1 MLNHLVKLFA
11 YSCLFLLLLNGCQS
25 EPQFTD
31 NDTIQVT
38 VGKSATRQLNVKN
51 WSKEDQLALTPGGP
65 FVAKRISISQPV
77 KFMRSMNKHVV
88 YVDNMNQLHVIDFSV
103 QPARQIAQL
112 ALEDQVT
119 AMALH
124 DTLLI
129 VSLKLH
135 GLTLFDLSALPAL
148 SKIVQIKDVPS
159 ITRIKTFNNKI
170 YVLSK
175 DRQLKV
181 FAIPNSTDT
190 KTAFKAI
197 NTIDLPMPSNDFV
210 ILDQYAVTI
219 GPDYGIGTLLLS
231 DPRQFQSLASLQS
244 KPKTLHVNE
253 GVAYVADGKTGL
265 ILFDVHKPQQLQ
277 WLGSHNKFDIIDDVF
292 IDGDR
297 AYVLDHGMR
306 IATLN
311 ISKRRLP
318 ITGNFYKPES
328 PITSFVV
335 NGDEVYLAT
344 RLGIER
350 VIFPASP
357 HTQISNEG
365 INQGGSRRAFIDNN
379 IAYVADWFSGLH
391 IYDIS
396 DPTRIRHLGNYH
408 TPGSSK
414 GVVVDNG
421 YAYVGDDD
429 HGLQVID
436 VRNPAQPVKVSE
448 VMTTGLAY
456 TLKKR
461 GNLIY
466 LADHR
471 GGFHIIDV
479 TNVNKPRLVS
489 SYDTPGKSWAIDVL
503 ADIAYVADDTS
514 GLLVFDV
521 GNAKQPRQIG
531 QFNPGGA
538 AEDVMVKDQ
547 FAFVSFFDK
556 GLYVLDISNPAQP
569 AVVAQLPIPGNA
581 RSIDIVENH
590 AYIAG
595 WESGLNIVDISDPV
609 APRLVGHYDTKGS
622 AWGADVSNGH
632 AYIWDWWGG
641 VLAVN
646 VENPQQPQLAGKYHA
661 RGKIINLRQKG
672 NYLYTAN
679 GNGGVQVFDI
689 NNPLNP
695 IWATGIDFPGQV
707 IDIWPSSTNSYAFA
721 ANAEHGLR
729 VLDISSPF
737 YIRTL
742 NRHNTGG
749 TAILVREH
757 RNKVYVANKA
767 SGLIIYDASDINRLE
782 KLKELPFIVNDLWL
796 DDNRLLLASAQQG
809 LIAFSLDDSGQ
820 LTEPHTV
827 IDNKA
832 ERVIA
837 AQSLVVSVTG
847 DNEVK
852 IWQVD
857 HDSFQLLASIVVND
871 IVIDI
876 QLVEKQ
882 LLINVASKGL
892 LSYDIS
898 NPGQPALQIRYPATD
913 VHGRFIVSG
922 NAVFFGGTH
931 TIASVQRLAPLPW
944 RRTSK
949 TQLEVTVPATLEM
962 GSYHLLAV
970 NARGNEQLWPQAIT
984 VALPQ
989 RTKPKIT
996 MDDFKKLLE
1005 QHRSQQK

>member
-1 MLNHLVKLFA
+1 MLNHLVKLIG
-11 YSCLFLLLLNGCQS
+11 YSCLCVPLLIGCQS
-25 EPQFTD
+25 EPQFAS
-31 NDTIQVT
+31 NDIIQVT
-38 VGKSATRQLNVKN
+38 VGKSASRHINVKN
-51 WSKEDQLALTPGGP
+51 WSEEDQLVLTPGGP
-65 FVAKRISISQPV
+65 FVAKRFPISQPV
-77 KFMRSMNKHVV
+77 KFMRSINKHVI
-88 YVDNMNQLHVIDFSV
+88 YVDNMNQLHVIDFSS

-112 ALEDQVT
+112 ALEDQAT

-129 VSLKLH
+129 VSLKRQ

-148 SKIVQIKDVPS
+148 SKIAQIKDVPS
-159 ITRIKTFNNKI
+159 ITRIKSFNNKI
-170 YVLSK
+170 YALSK

-181 FAIPNSTDT
+181 FAVDKSFGA
-190 KTAFKAI
+190 KTEFKAI
-197 NTIDLPMPSNDFV
+197 NTIDLPSPSIDFV
-210 ILDQYAVTI
+210 ILDQHAITI

-231 DPRQFQSLASLQS
+231 DPRQFRSLASLQS

-265 ILFDVHKPQQLQ
+265 ILFDVHNPQQLQ
-277 WLGSHNKFDIIDDVF
+277 WLGSHNKFDTIDDAF

-318 ITGNFYKPES
+318 ITDSFYKPAS
-328 PITSFVV
+328 SITGFVAK
-335 NGDEVYLAT
+335 GDEVYLAT
-344 RLGIER
+344 RLGIEQ
-350 VIFPASP
+350 VVFPASP
-357 HTQISNEG
+357 HTQISSEG

-391 IYDIS
+391 LYDIS
-396 DPTRIRHLGNYH
+396 DPARIRHIGNYH

-429 HGLQVID
+429 HGLQIID
-436 VRNPAQPVKVSE
+436 VRNPTQPVKVSE
-448 VMTTGLAY
+448 VMTSGLAY

-479 TNVNKPRLVS
+479 TDVNKPRLVS

-521 GNAKQPRQIG
+521 SNAQPRQIG

-538 AEDVMVKDQ
+538 AEDIIVKGQ
-547 FAFVSFFDK
+547 LAFVSFFDK

-569 AVVAQLPIPGNA
+569 TVVAQLPIPGNA
-581 RSIDIVENH
+581 RSIDIVNDY

-595 WESGLNIVDISDPV
+595 WESGLNIVDISDPA

-622 AWGADVSNGH
+622 AWGADVSHGH

-641 VLAVN
+641 VMAVN
-646 VENPQQPQLAGKYHA
+646 VENPQQPQLVGKYHA
-661 RGKIINLRQKG
+661 RGTIISLRQKG

-679 GNGGVQVFDI
+679 GSGGVQVFDI

-695 IWATGIDFPGQV
+695 IWATGIDFSGEV
-707 IDIWPSSTNSYAFA
+707 IDIWPSSSSSYAFA

-737 YIRTL
+737 YIRAL
-742 NRHNTGG
+742 NQYDTGG
-749 TAILVREH
+749 IATLVREH
-757 RNKVYVANKA
+757 QNKVYVANKT
-767 SGLIIYDASDINRLE
+767 SGLVIYDASDINELIKVR
-782 KLKELPFIVNDLWL
+782 ELPFIVNDLWL
-796 DDNRLLLASAQQG
+796 DDKRLLLASAQQG
-809 LIAFSLDDSGQ
+809 LLAFTIDDSGLVSEQ
-820 LTEPHTV
+820 HTV

-837 AQSLVVSVTG
+837 AQSLVVSATG

-852 IWQVD
+852 IWQAD
-857 HDSFQLLASIVVND
+857 HDSFQLLASVVVDD

-876 QLVEKQ
+876 QLAEKQ
-882 LLINVASKGL
+882 LLINAASKGL

-898 NPGQPALQIRYPATD
+898 NPGQPVLQIRYPATD
-913 VHGRFIVSG
+913 AHGRFIVSG
-922 NAVFFGGTH
+922 SAVFIGGTH
-931 TIASVQRLAPLPW
+931 TIASVQRLTPLFW
-944 RRTSK
+944 QRMSK
-949 TQLEVTVPATLEM
+949 TQLEVTIPATLEM

-970 NARGNEQLWPQAIT
+970 SPRGTEQLWPKAIT
-984 VALPQ
+984 VDLPQ

-996 MDDFKKLLE
+996 MDEFKKLLE